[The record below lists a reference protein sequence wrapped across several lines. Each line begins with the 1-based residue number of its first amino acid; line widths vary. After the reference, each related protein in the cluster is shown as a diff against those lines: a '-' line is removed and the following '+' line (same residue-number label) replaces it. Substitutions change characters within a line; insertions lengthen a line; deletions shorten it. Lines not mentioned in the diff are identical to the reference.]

1 VGTANLVPAASE
13 KNTLGGDALLIVGTD
28 YDSLKHRFDL
38 IPRPAGVTIPSV
50 PTSTTGVASSTT
62 TTTVAKQT
70 VDTRFVP
77 VDPKTGGTLVG
88 CPST

>member
-1 VGTANLVPAASE
+1 VVDVGT
-13 KNTLGGDALLIVGTD
+13 LGIVT
-28 YDSLKHRFDL
+28 
-38 IPRPAGVTIPSV
+38 PAGRGIR
-50 PTSTTGVASSTT
+50 STTGVASSTT